1 MPSTTACS
9 ELAPG
14 KPGTQVLMVCTA
26 CLHSALTLLLLA
38 FLSMSRSVYF
48 GAAGTN
54 HNYLNSMRVGEASH
68 PGPKPQAALQ
78 AFIKQAVQQALQ
90 QAIASFDLSAFLRG
104 QIPSQQPAAATL
116 PPGTRAGRRKRAKL
130 KKAAAKLAR
139 AGGSQGVSAVP
150 SAAANAEA
158 GAPKGAKAKTKGKNN
173 EPAKGKGAGAKAP
186 MKGDGRVYRMRF
198 ALPLWSPRQLRGNG
212 AQGRSMAAS
221 LSDMSSSLISTPMAS
236 RFRSRP
242 LQAPSSRRSWR
253 HRQPSFS

>member
-1 MPSTTACS
+1 MSCQPLDSFCRAGLCFLDRIRQCLVYFGDLSAQHNCLLGARTGEARHPGPDGMHRLPPQCPHVAAACFP
-9 ELAPG
+9 EHVA
-14 KPGTQVLMVCTA
+14 QC
-26 CLHSALTLLLLA
+26 C
-38 FLSMSRSVYF
+38 VYF

-54 HNYLNSMRVGEASH
+54 HNCLNSMRAGEASH

-158 GAPKGAKAKTKGKNN
+158 GAPKGAKAKTKGRSQGPD
-173 EPAKGKGAGAKAP
+173 EGRWQRCKG
-186 MKGDGRVYRMRF
+186 
-198 ALPLWSPRQLRGNG
+198 
-212 AQGRSMAAS
+212 
-221 LSDMSSSLISTPMAS
+221 
-236 RFRSRP
+236 
-242 LQAPSSRRSWR
+242 
-253 HRQPSFS
+253 